1 MKERRW
7 IVLCEDGRHTTL
19 GRHTD
24 PSEEQLTLA
33 GEGLRANGLGGW
45 LAITEGQYHSRGN
58 LAVML
63 VRELA
68 PTSTTW
74 EAAVDAFHMLRQRVR
89 APHSVTATVH
99 VEKGG
104 AMGPGMK
111 MP

>member
-1 MKERRW
+1 MTRVKERRW
-7 IVLCEDGRHTTL
+7 IVLSEDGRHTTL

-33 GEGLRANGLGGW
+33 AEGLRAIGHGGW
-45 LAITEGQYHSRGN
+45 LAVTEGQYYSITPEN

-74 EAAVDAFHMLRQRVR
+74 EAAVDAFHMRWRLVP
-89 APHSVTATVH
+89 APIC
-99 VEKGG
+99 
-104 AMGPGMK
+104 
-111 MP
+111 